1 MNIQILIFAAIAII
15 VGMCCGAV
23 IVFLL
28 VIQRRR
34 QKVDSLIS
42 TSSLVGLFATV
53 EIPFDKTCKG
63 KVRLIIKGSMVDFT
77 AGTDDPKGFQPGD
90 RVFIVETRGNQVWVV
105 GENSLNK

>member
-1 MNIQILIFAAIAII
+1 MNIQILIVAAIAII
-15 VGMCCGAV
+15 VGICCGAV

-28 VIQRRR
+28 VVQRRR
-34 QKVDSLIS
+34 QRVDSLVS
-42 TSSLVGLFATV
+42 ASSLVGHFATV

-77 AGTDDPKGFQPGD
+77 AGTDSPTGFQAGD

-105 GENSLNK
+105 GENSLDK